1 MRPRDNPF
9 RVECL
14 EAISYRFLNGNLEST
29 LKALAA
35 RRYRGAIVGP
45 HGHGKSTL
53 LALLASTLSSRG
65 YSTRLLQVTESN
77 RSQQTRLIRNWL
89 KNAQCADLLFLD
101 GAEQLSHWNWLQ
113 VRLRT
118 RKFRALIV
126 TAHKPG
132 LLPTVFECQT
142 SVSLLN
148 ELVEELKG
156 RALIGESISIQS
168 LYETHDGNLREC
180 LRTLYDYAAEQ

>member
-14 EAISYRFLNGNLEST
+14 ETISYRFLNGNLETT
-29 LKALAA
+29 LKTLAA

-53 LALLASTLSSRG
+53 LALLASTLSDRG
-65 YSTRLLQVTESN
+65 YSTRSLQITESN
-77 RSQQTRLIRNWL
+77 RTQQTKLIRDWL
-89 KNAQCADLLFLD
+89 INAKQSAVLFLD
-101 GAEQLSHWNWLQ
+101 GAEQLSYWNWLQ
-113 VRLRT
+113 VRLRS
-118 RKFRALIV
+118 RRFKGLIV

-132 LLPTVFECQT
+132 LLPTVFDCQT

-156 RALIGESISIQS
+156 RPLIGESISIQS
-168 LYETHDGNLREC
+168 LYEIHGGNLREC
-180 LRTLYDYAAEQ
+180 LRALYDHAAEK